1 MNQTVQFVDMAERRF
16 VFFKCLNPKD
26 TLNVN
31 YPSLGSIKFFQNQV
45 SLRIKVIFFLVSLN
59 VFLVSKQLALLS
71 SEITVFSDSPVKY
84 TYFNLTPCN
93 VICCFTVTDLCT
105 SLTEYLDHQSH
116 ENQQRNGSSAIASR
130 RCDILFVSIYNYPD
144 ILYNNIL
151 LFPEV
156 MYLGTCK
163 MLVLENSWQALSS
176 GFGIPHLGA

>member
-1 MNQTVQFVDMAERRF
+1 M
-16 VFFKCLNPKD
+16 
-26 TLNVN
+26 
-31 YPSLGSIKFFQNQV
+31 
-45 SLRIKVIFFLVSLN
+45 SLN

-93 VICCFTVTDLCT
+93 VICSFTVTDLCT

-176 GFGIPHLGA
+176 GFGIPHLGAWSKNKHWFESRINSNFLKVFFIVLDLTNLEFHIS